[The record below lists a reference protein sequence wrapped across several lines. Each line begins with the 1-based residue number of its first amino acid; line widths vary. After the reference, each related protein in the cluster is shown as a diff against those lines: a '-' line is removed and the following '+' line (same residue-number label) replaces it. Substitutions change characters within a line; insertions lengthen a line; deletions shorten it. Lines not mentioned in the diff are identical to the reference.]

1 MTVVDTNEA
10 GAARRGVRGSRR
22 VTLKRSPV
30 VRPLV
35 EADLKWLGAAWRKG
49 ALDGLG
55 GPFADRSLS
64 AEAFVEEARAA
75 LGRAAALWMLE
86 APVGGR
92 TVPVGLVVGAV
103 AEHRLEP
110 HVCWFPWSSLRNRLE
125 CTVKFLNLAR
135 RDFLVIVVHRPDQ
148 ARFFEAVAAHG
159 LLRRLGV
166 VPGYYAD
173 ASPAMVWWGRRPMPV
188 HRPDN
193 G

>member
-1 MTVVDTNEA
+1 MATVDANEA
-10 GAARRGVRGSRR
+10 RRSVRGSRR

-30 VRPLV
+30 VRPV
-35 EADLKWLGAAWRKG
+35 IEADLKWLGAAWRRG

-55 GPFADRSLS
+55 GPFADRSLG
-64 AEAFVEEARAA
+64 AADFLAEARAA

-86 APVGGR
+86 APVAGK

-110 HVCWFPWSSLRNRLE
+110 HVYWFPWSSLRNRLE
-125 CTVKFLNLAR
+125 CAVKFLNLAR
-135 RDFLVIVVHRPDQ
+135 RDFLVIVVHRLDQ

-159 LLRRLGV
+159 LLKRLGV

-173 ASPAMVWWGRRPMPV
+173 ASPAMVWWGRRP
-188 HRPDN
+188 
-193 G
+193 GEQAQKG